1 MWDCSRIGQEQTE
14 EDAEDGAPEL
24 LVRWKGGGGLGRR
37 HVELVTP
44 LPSARL
50 SSPILRQF
58 VHGGHTSKISDFS
71 WNETEDW
78 FIASVAEDNVL
89 QVWQMASSIYAD
101 DEEGEAAALAAA
113 APGGASA
120 GGAAAKKGG
129 KAAPPADRDLE

>member
-1 MWDCSRIGQEQTE
+1 MSSS
-14 EDAEDGAPEL
+14 APPS
-24 LVRWKGGGGLGRR
+24 
-37 HVELVTP
+37 HP
-44 LPSARL
+44 LA
-50 SSPILRQF
+50 SPPQF